1 MLRNLTRAALLTL
14 ASLCLS
20 AQAFAQSAPEATAS
34 IAGRVT
40 IEGEPAPGI
49 TVLATPVDAFPYRA
63 GPPIARVETDA
74 EGRYRLTRIPAGRIL
89 VIASAPTHVPARA
102 SGLGAL
108 GGGGGMPNMPGPTV
122 SVTEGEAVENI
133 DFALARGG
141 VITGRVTDADGR
153 PVVSEPVSLH
163 PVERSPAGPMR
174 SPFLYSPFMY
184 QTDDR
189 GIYRLYG
196 LLPGRYR
203 VSVGLSAARG
213 EMRFGPGRDYFQQT
227 FHPHT
232 TEEERGAI
240 VEVTA
245 GGETTGI
252 DITMGRREATYAVS
266 GRVVDAE
273 TGQPIPRLT
282 MGYARIIEGSRGG
295 AGFGAQ
301 TNERGEFRLE
311 NIVPGRYSIIFA
323 PGFTGNEYYSD
334 PVPFEITE
342 SDVTGLVVRA
352 QRGTTLSGVV
362 TLEGYSDPAALAR
375 LQRLQLYASVQM
387 TGPASFPGGSS
398 FRPGP
403 GGAFTI
409 SGLAPGRVNFHIT
422 PIGESQ
428 GFSILRVERDG
439 VEQPREGI
447 EIRQGEPVTGVR
459 LVLGYGTGVIRGQV
473 NITGGSLPPNA
484 NLTVGLYREG
494 NNSPVRPFVV
504 VDPRGRF
511 QLENI
516 PAGSYNLY
524 LYLWQVPSSRPARP
538 PLRQTV
544 NVADGSITE
553 ANLTLDLSAPET
565 QP

>member
-1 MLRNLTRAALLTL
+1 MLRNLTRAALFAL
-14 ASLCLS
+14 AFFLCLP
-20 AQAFAQSAPEATAS
+20 ALAFAQSAPAEATAT

-49 TVLATPVDAFPYRA
+49 IVLATPVDAFPYRA
-63 GPPIARVETDA
+63 GPPVARVETDTD
-74 EGRYRLTRIPAGRIL
+74 GRYRLTRIPAGRIL
-89 VIASAPTHVPARA
+89 VMASAPTHVPTRV

-108 GGGGGMPNMPGPTV
+108 GGGAMPNMPGPTV

-153 PVVSEPVSLH
+153 PVVSEPVRLH
-163 PVERSPAGPMR
+163 PVERTQAGPAR
-174 SPFLYSPFMY
+174 SPFLYSSYMY

-196 LLPGRYR
+196 LPPGRYR
-203 VSVGLSAARG
+203 VSVGLSATRG
-213 EMRFGPGRDYFQQT
+213 EMRFGPGNSYFQQT

-240 VEVTA
+240 IEVTA
-245 GGETTGI
+245 GGETTGV

-273 TGQPIPRLT
+273 TGQPVARLT
-282 MGYARIIEGSRGG
+282 IGYTRIIEGRTGG
-295 AGFGAQ
+295 AGYGAQ
-301 TNERGEFRLE
+301 TTERGEFRLE

-323 PGFTGNEYYSD
+323 PGFTNNEYYSD
-334 PVPFEITE
+334 PVPFEVTE
-342 SDVTGLVVRA
+342 SDVTGLVIRA
-352 QRGTTLSGVV
+352 RRGATLSGVIA
-362 TLEGYSDPAALAR
+362 LEGYSDPATLAR
-375 LQRLQLYASVQM
+375 LQRLQLYASVQA
-387 TGPASFPGGSS
+387 TGISYPSGAP
-398 FRPGP
+398 FRVEP

-409 SGLAPGRVNFHIT
+409 NGLTPGRVHFHIPPT
-422 PIGESQ
+422 REGQ
-428 GFSILRVERDG
+428 GFSILRVEREG
-439 VEQPREGI
+439 VEQREGI

-459 LVLGYGTGVIRGQV
+459 LVLAYGTGVIRGQV
-473 NITGGSLPPNA
+473 NIAGGSLPPNA

-494 NNSPVRPFVV
+494 DNSSVRPFVV

-511 QLENI
+511 QLEHI

-524 LYLWQVPSSRPARP
+524 LYLRQFPSSGP
-538 PLRQTV
+538 PRSPIRQIVT
-544 NVADGSITE
+544 VADGSITE
-553 ANLTLDLSAPET
+553 ANLTLDLSAPER